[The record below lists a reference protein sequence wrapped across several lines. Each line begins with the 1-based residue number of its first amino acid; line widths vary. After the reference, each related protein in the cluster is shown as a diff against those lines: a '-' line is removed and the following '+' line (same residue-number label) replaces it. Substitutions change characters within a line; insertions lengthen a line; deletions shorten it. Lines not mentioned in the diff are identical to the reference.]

1 MKAKPFDCVEMK
13 RRIQQ
18 EMAEEEARLGPKE
31 AQRQCETWKETSA
44 APLARWWR
52 TLTRTE
58 ETFASAVLR
67 EDPPKP

>member
-1 MKAKPFDCVEMK
+1 MKAKSFDCVEMK

-18 EMAEEEARLGPKE
+18 EMAEEEARLGSAE
-31 AQRQCETWKETSA
+31 AQRRGAAWKETSA

-58 ETFASAVLR
+58 DEFASAVVR